1 MPPVKSLDK
10 ISEKWARV
18 AAVSQPD
25 YIDGI
30 RNPRADWAQ
39 QTAAA
44 APNYNAGVQKAIQEK
59 RFEKGVTSAGT
70 NKWQE
75 RSLAVGPDRW
85 LQGINLSKNAYENG
99 FAPFRQVIERIVL
112 PKRGAK
118 GDPKNIQRVAILAE
132 ALHKEKLDQLS
143 K

>member
-25 YIDGI
+25 YVDGI
-30 RNPRADWAQ
+30 QNPRADWAQ
-39 QTAAA
+39 QTVAAA
-44 APNYNAGVQKAIQEK
+44 ANYNSGVQKAIQEK

-70 NKWQE
+70 SKWQE

-85 LQGINLSKNAYENG
+85 LQGITLSRNAYETG
-99 FAPFRQVIERIVL
+99 FAPFRQVIERVVL
-112 PKRGAK
+112 PPRGPK
-118 GDPKNIQRVAILAE
+118 GDPKNIQRVAVLAD
-132 ALHKEKLDQLS
+132 ALHKEKLARLS
-143 K
+143 Q